1 MKTTPFDV
9 SDYLETEED
18 IAGYLQAILE
28 ENNPALLTAALGDI
42 AKARGMT
49 EIAKASGVTR
59 EALYRALRADASPRY
74 ETIAK
79 VISALGLKLTVAPAD
94 KAII

>member
-59 EALYRALRADASPRY
+59 EALYRALRANANPRY
-74 ETIAK
+74 ETVAK

-94 KAII
+94 KATV